1 MEQPTITPPA
11 EPVPKTPYE
20 NTEIILVIP
29 AYNDGSTIGSVILK
43 AIPLVSKI
51 IVVDDG
57 SKDRTAEVAH
67 LAGAEVIRF
76 QNTTG
81 KGAACVEGLKR
92 AYQAGCTIAIL
103 IDGDARY
110 RTREIPWVISH
121 ILSGDAD
128 VVIGS
133 RYLETDGSLS
143 SRQLIAQRIIQ
154 VPDSRLKDVKIT
166 DPLSGFIAL
175 NREALDDLNIS
186 FSRYDF
192 KQKFLTHLINRGLVI
207 YEVAVTERQNIPKK
221 TEWDDSV
228 KTIAALPAYNEETHI
243 ARVISDAQA
252 YVDAVLVVD
261 DGSTDATAAIA
272 RQMGAIV
279 VRHPANMGY
288 GAVLQTIFSTARDL
302 NLEAVVT
309 LDSDGQ
315 HDPRDIEKV
324 LAPLLNG
331 ADVVIGSR
339 FLDKTQN
346 NIPSYRKVGMKV
358 LDTATAVAGVK
369 KITDSQ
375 SGFRAYGKRA
385 IDLIDITGAGMSAGS
400 EVLIQTSDHNLNV
413 VEVPISVRYDIKN
426 TSTQNPVSHGI
437 SVLGKIIALI
447 SYRRPLPAF
456 GIPGFILFVIGMVAA
471 SFAFAE
477 YYETSKFPF
486 TLSMV
491 SAMLLIIGLLMGIAG
506 LILNAMIVIVRESKN
521 KP

>member
-1 MEQPTITPPA
+1 MEQPTITPPV
-11 EPVPKTPYE
+11 ETVPKTSFE

-29 AYNDGSTIGSVILK
+29 AHNDGPTIGSVILK
-43 AIPLVSKI
+43 AKPLVSQI

-57 SKDRTAEVAH
+57 SKDRTSEVAH

-76 QNTTG
+76 QNTIG
-81 KGAACVEGLKR
+81 KGAASIEGLKC
-92 AYQAGCTIAIL
+92 AYRHGCTSAIL
-103 IDGDARY
+103 IDSDARY

-133 RYLETDGSLS
+133 RYLEANGNQC
-143 SRQLIAQRIIQ
+143 SRQLIAQKIIKI
-154 VPDSRLKDVKIT
+154 PDSRLKDVKIT
-166 DPLSGFIAL
+166 DPMSGFIAF
-175 NREALDDLNIS
+175 NRDALEDLNVS

-207 YEVAVTERQNIPKK
+207 YEVAVTERKDILKK

-243 ARVISDAQA
+243 ARVISDAQE

-261 DGSTDATAAIA
+261 DGSSDATAAIA
-272 RQMGAIV
+272 QRMGAIV
-279 VRHPANMGY
+279 VRHPTNMGY

-315 HDPRDIEKV
+315 HNPQDIEKV
-324 LAPLLNG
+324 LAPLVDG

-369 KITDSQ
+369 KVTDTQ
-375 SGFRAYGKRA
+375 SGFRAYGKNA
-385 IDLIDITGAGMSAGS
+385 INAIDITGAGMSAGS
-400 EVLIQTSDHNLNV
+400 EILIQISDHNLNV

-437 SVLGKIIALI
+437 TVLGNIIALI

-456 GIPGFILFVIGMVAA
+456 GIPGFILFVIGMFSA
-471 SFAFAE
+471 SYAFAE
-477 YYETSKFPF
+477 YYATTKFPF
-486 TLSMV
+486 TLSMM
-491 SAMLLIIGLLMGIAG
+491 SLMLLMIGLLMGIAG
-506 LILNAMIVIVRESKN
+506 LILNAMIVIVRENRSK
-521 KP
+521 

>member
-1 MEQPTITPPA
+1 L
-11 EPVPKTPYE
+11 PKTSYE

-29 AYNDGSTIGSVILK
+29 AYNDGPTIGSVILK
-43 AIPLVSKI
+43 AKPLVSEI
-51 IVVDDG
+51 IVADDG
-57 SKDRTAEVAH
+57 SKDRTSEVGH

-76 QNTTG
+76 QDTIG
-81 KGAACVEGLKR
+81 KGAACLEGLKR
-92 AYQAGCTIAIL
+92 AYQIGCTVAIL

-110 RTREIPWVISH
+110 RTREIPWIISH
-121 ILSGDAD
+121 TLSGDAD

-133 RYLETDGSLS
+133 RYLEAKGNPSY
-143 SRQLIAQRIIQ
+143 RQLIAQKIIQ
-154 VPDSRLKDVKIT
+154 VPDSRLQHVKIT

-175 NREALDDLNIS
+175 NREALEDLNVS

-192 KQKFLTHLINRGLVI
+192 KQKFLTHLINRGLII

-228 KTIAALPAYNEETHI
+228 KTVAALPAYNEETHI
-243 ARVISDAQA
+243 AQVISDAQA

-331 ADVVIGSR
+331 ADVV
-339 FLDKTQN
+339 
-346 NIPSYRKVGMKV
+346 
-358 LDTATAVAGVK
+358 
-369 KITDSQ
+369 
-375 SGFRAYGKRA
+375 
-385 IDLIDITGAGMSAGS
+385 MSMT
-400 EVLIQTSDHNLNV
+400 V
-413 VEVPISVRYDIKN
+413 
-426 TSTQNPVSHGI
+426 
-437 SVLGKIIALI
+437 
-447 SYRRPLPAF
+447 
-456 GIPGFILFVIGMVAA
+456 
-471 SFAFAE
+471 
-477 YYETSKFPF
+477 
-486 TLSMV
+486 
-491 SAMLLIIGLLMGIAG
+491 
-506 LILNAMIVIVRESKN
+506 
-521 KP
+521 

>member
-11 EPVPKTPYE
+11 EPVPKTIKE

-29 AYNDGSTIGSVILK
+29 AYNDGAMIGSVILK
-43 AIPLVSKI
+43 AKPLVSKI

-57 SKDRTAEVAH
+57 SKDRTSEVAH

-81 KGAACVEGLKR
+81 KGAACIEGLKR
-92 AYQAGCTIAIL
+92 AYQTGCTIAIL

-121 ILSGDAD
+121 ILSGAAD

-133 RYLETDGSLS
+133 RYLEANGSLS
-143 SRQLIAQRIIQ
+143 SRHLIAQRIIQ

-166 DPLSGFIAL
+166 DPLSGFIAF
-175 NREALDDLNIS
+175 NREALEDRNLS

-192 KQKFLTHLINRGLVI
+192 KQKFLTHLLNRGLVI
-207 YEVAVTERQNIPKK
+207 YEVAVTERRGIVKK

-228 KTIAALPAYNEETHI
+228 KTIAALPAYNEEAHI

-261 DGSTDATAAIA
+261 DGSSDATAAIA

-279 VRHPANMGY
+279 VRHPTNMGY

-309 LDSDGQ
+309 LDFDGQ
-315 HDPRDIEKV
+315 HDPRDIERV

-339 FLDKTQN
+339 FLDSTKN

-358 LDTATAVAGVK
+358 LDTATAAAGVK
-369 KITDSQ
+369 KVTDTQ
-375 SGFRAYGKRA
+375 SGF
-385 IDLIDITGAGMSAGS
+385 
-400 EVLIQTSDHNLNV
+400 
-413 VEVPISVRYDIKN
+413 
-426 TSTQNPVSHGI
+426 
-437 SVLGKIIALI
+437 
-447 SYRRPLPAF
+447 
-456 GIPGFILFVIGMVAA
+456 
-471 SFAFAE
+471 
-477 YYETSKFPF
+477 
-486 TLSMV
+486 
-491 SAMLLIIGLLMGIAG
+491 
-506 LILNAMIVIVRESKN
+506 
-521 KP
+521 